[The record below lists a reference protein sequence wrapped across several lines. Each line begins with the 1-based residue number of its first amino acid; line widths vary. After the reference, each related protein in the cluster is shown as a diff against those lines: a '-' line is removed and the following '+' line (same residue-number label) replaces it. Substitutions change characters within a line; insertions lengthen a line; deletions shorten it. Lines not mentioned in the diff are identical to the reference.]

1 MRIGIDIS
9 QIVHE
14 KTGVANYTK
23 NLLTRLLK
31 IDDKNEYV
39 LFFSSLRKKLGG
51 SLVKY
56 LKNPRVKLKTYRFP
70 PTLLELLWN
79 RWHILPIEYFIGEV
93 DVFFTSDWL
102 EPPAKKA
109 KKVTT
114 IHDLIVFK
122 HPEGL
127 PSKIINVQKRKLKW
141 VKKESKLVI
150 CDSLATK
157 KDVMEI
163 LGIEENKLKLI
174 YPGGIS

>member
-1 MRIGIDIS
+1 MKIGIDIS

-23 NLLTRLLK
+23 NLLTQLLK
-31 IDDKNEYV
+31 TDKKNEYI
-39 LFFSSLRKKLGG
+39 LFFSSLRKKLDD
-51 SLVKY
+51 SLVEY
-56 LKNPRVKLKTYRFP
+56 LRNPRVRLKTYRFP

-79 RWHILPIEYFIGEV
+79 RWHILPIEYFIGKV

-114 IHDLIVFK
+114 IHDMIIFK

-127 PSKIINVQKRKLKW
+127 PSKIIAVQKRKLKW
-141 VKKESKLVI
+141 VKKESRLVI
-150 CDSLATK
+150 CDSQATK

-163 LGIEENKLKLI
+163 LRIKENKLKVI
-174 YPGGIS
+174 YPGGVS

>member
-1 MRIGIDIS
+1 MKIGIDIS
-9 QIVHE
+9 QIAHE

-23 NLLTRLLK
+23 NLLIQLLK

-39 LFFSSLRKKLGG
+39 LFFSSLRKKLDH
-51 SLVKY
+51 SLVEY
-56 LKNPRVKLKTYRFP
+56 LRNPNVKLKTYRYP
-70 PTLLELLWN
+70 PILLEILWN

-114 IHDLIVFK
+114 IHDLIIFK

-127 PSKIINVQKRKLKW
+127 PAKIVSVQKRKLKW
-141 VKKESKLVI
+141 VTKESKLII
-150 CDSLATK
+150 CDSQATK
-157 KDVMEI
+157 VDVMEI
-163 LGIEENKLKLI
+163 LGIEEDKLKVI
-174 YPGGIS
+174 YPGGVS